1 VGRLTKHAKSAIA
14 SAAGELIK
22 SWKATVT
29 KEAAAKATA
38 DKPTVEVE
46 VKEVEQEAA
55 PAAAKVPT
63 TPTATPSTGDAAR
76 DKLAVSL
83 GEALAKVVEELGADV
98 AGLADPSMVTSH
110 RPSPLYVCLFVAC
123 GAHAAWPEQLERYT
137 VCNKV
142 DITGAPLCQQKR
154 WSDVHRCGGPLFVF
168 LPVRESGGDE
178 AGLSRA
184 GK

>member
-123 GAHAAWPEQLERYT
+123 GAHAAWSDTPSATKWISLVRRY
-137 VCNKV
+137 VNRSAGVMC
-142 DITGAPLCQQKR
+142 TGVVARCLFFCLCGSRGATKR
-154 WSDVHRCGGPLFVF
+154 G
-168 LPVRESGGDE
+168 
-178 AGLSRA
+178 
-184 GK
+184 